1 MEAAD
6 VGNQQV
12 PAGPD
17 HGSKQLKGSARLALK
32 AWLIG
37 CGRKDCS
44 PLCAN
49 SLVEVLFAL

>member
-32 AWLIG
+32 ALAHRLRPEG
-37 CGRKDCS
+37 LFPFVRK
-44 PLCAN
+44 LTR
-49 SLVEVLFAL
+49 

>member
-17 HGSKQLKGSARLALK
+17 HGSKKLKGSAQVTLK
-32 AWLIG
+32 ALAHRLR
-37 CGRKDCS
+37 RK
-44 PLCAN
+44 PTR
-49 SLVEVLFAL
+49 